1 MTRTKGLPSVVWIGT
16 LLLAPAFVATL
27 LWLWTGWAAAILGW
41 ALNNLAELVL
51 PGYAEWKA
59 Q

>member
-1 MTRTKGLPSVVWIGT
+1 MARTTGLLSVVWIGT
-16 LLLAPAFVATL
+16 LLFAPAFVAAL
-27 LWLWTGWAAAILGW
+27 LWLWTGWTQAILGW
-41 ALNNLAELVL
+41 AINNLAELLL

>member
-1 MTRTKGLPSVVWIGT
+1 MTSAMTTTKGLLGWTALIALSVLGLV
-16 LLLAPAFVATL
+16 
-27 LWLWTGWAAAILGW
+27 TGWSQAILGW

-51 PGYAEWKA
+51 PDYAEWKA